1 MIRKFSLPDNK
12 INSYNFYMQEL
23 LENQSVNMFLWIP
36 FLMAFGAGLY
46 FNLPI
51 EPNLSFVIICLI
63 FSIAFLFITKRILF
77 RIIALFVFGFC
88 YASVFTYV
96 INTPQ
101 IPRNLHDIEI
111 TGTVEKID
119 YTDDKSRI
127 YIKTK
132 ASEINAGN
140 SKTAVIRVSA
150 KPELTLPNI
159 RDTIR
164 AKVGL
169 FKPSGSDAPG
179 TFDYS
184 RWAYFNNLSATGYI
198 NSYETIKKSSESN
211 ISKLR
216 DHLHKTSNSF
226 LADTLVL
233 GYKSA
238 VPETDNEIW
247 TATGIGHVWSI
258 SGFHITLVSGW
269 LFAIFYFIFR
279 AIAPVA
285 KRISARIPALIFA
298 WFGLLFYLFLSG
310 VDVATVRAFLMT
322 TLIFAAFIF
331 GRNAISMRNVCV
343 AFCAIFLMNPHYVMQ
358 PGFQLSF
365 AAIFGLVWLW
375 NDVKPRLPNNK
386 ILKILYTA
394 TLTSIVATIFT
405 APFVIAHFYSLP
417 IYGLLGN
424 LILLP
429 IFSVAI
435 MPLVILGTLTSG
447 LGWTWPLA
455 TAEIIYKF
463 TLGLGIKIAELPYAT
478 LTLPYVSNYALMFFI
493 IGFMCLMFIR
503 PIKIKINYILF
514 SVMIFIGISI
524 IVFTPKPIFYAT
536 KDHEL
541 VAFANN
547 GKLEFNKS
555 RASNHYFTFDT
566 WKQLNGER
574 TGTSNKRRKHDKG
587 LYLYETG
594 KFNLAYIQKFIPLQK
609 HIVDLCNDD
618 NIDYIVSY
626 FYIDAPK
633 CNHKILRDGF
643 VIYKSGKVSYTTT
656 NRPWHNPR

>member
-1 MIRKFSLPDNK
+1 M
-12 INSYNFYMQEL
+12 
-23 LENQSVNMFLWIP
+23 
-36 FLMAFGAGLY
+36 
-46 FNLPI
+46 
-51 EPNLSFVIICLI
+51 
-63 FSIAFLFITKRILF
+63 
-77 RIIALFVFGFC
+77 
-88 YASVFTYV
+88 
-96 INTPQ
+96 
-101 IPRNLHDIEI
+101 H
-111 TGTVEKID
+111 
-119 YTDDKSRI
+119 
-127 YIKTK
+127 
-132 ASEINAGN
+132 
-140 SKTAVIRVSA
+140 
-150 KPELTLPNI
+150 
-159 RDTIR
+159 
-164 AKVGL
+164 VG
-169 FKPSGSDAPG
+169 
-179 TFDYS
+179 
-184 RWAYFNNLSATGYI
+184 AYFNHMSATGYI
-198 NSYETIKKSSESN
+198 NNYETLFSSKESS

-216 DHLHKTSNSF
+216 DHLHKTSKSF

-238 VPETDNEIW
+238 VPETDNKIW
-247 TATGIGHVWSI
+247 TATGVGHVWSI

-279 AIAPVA
+279 AIAPIT
-285 KRISARIPALIFA
+285 KRVPARIPALVFA
-298 WFGLLFYLFLSG
+298 WAGLLLYLFLSG

-331 GRNAISMRNVCV
+331 GRNAISMRNICV

-375 NDVKPRLPNNK
+375 NDVKPKIPNNK
-386 ILKILYTA
+386 ILKVLYTA

-405 APFVIAHFYSLP
+405 APFVVAHFYSLP

-447 LGWTWPLA
+447 FGWNLPLNL
-455 TAEIIYKF
+455 AESVYNF
-463 TLGLGIKIAELPYAT
+463 TLDIGTKIAELPYST
-478 LTLPYVSNYALMFFI
+478 LTLPHISNLALMLFI
-493 IGFMCLMFIR
+493 TGFMCLMFIR
-503 PIKIKINYILF
+503 PVKIKLNYILF
-514 SVMIFIGISI
+514 SILTLAGIS
-524 IVFTPKPIFYAT
+524 VVAFTPKPIFYAT

-541 VAFANN
+541 VAFVNN

-566 WKQLNGER
+566 WKQLNGEA
-574 TGTSNKRRKHDKG
+574 TDTPNKRRKHDKG
-587 LYLYETG
+587 LYLYKTEN
-594 KFNLAYIQKFIPLQK
+594 FNLAYIQKFVPLQK
-609 HIVDLCNDD
+609 HIAKLCNDD

-656 NRPWHNPR
+656 NRPWHNPH

>member
-1 MIRKFSLPDNK
+1 
-12 INSYNFYMQEL
+12 MQDVWQ
-23 LENQSVNMFLWIP
+23 NQSRNLFFWVP
-36 FLMAFGAGLY
+36 FLIAFGAGLY
-46 FNLPI
+46 FNLPS
-51 EPNLSFVIICLI
+51 EPNLYFTVPCLI
-63 FSIAFLFITKRILF
+63 ISIATLFITKRIFLRAISLF
-77 RIIALFVFGFC
+77 IFGLC
-88 YASVFTYV
+88 YASIFTHV
-96 INTPQ
+96 IDTPQ
-101 IPRNLHDIEI
+101 LPRSLHDINV

-127 YIKTK
+127 YIKTT
-132 ASEINAGN
+132 ASEIKAGDN
-140 SKTAVIRVSA
+140 KTAIIRVSA

-159 RDTIR
+159 GDTIK
-164 AKVGL
+164 ANVGL
-169 FKPSGSDAPG
+169 FRPSGPDAPG
-179 TFDYS
+179 TFDYA
-184 RWAYFNNLSATGYI
+184 RWAYFNHLSATGYI
-198 NSYETIKKSSESN
+198 NNYETLSSSKESS

-216 DHLHKTSNSF
+216 DHLHKTSKSF

-238 VPETDNEIW
+238 VPETENKIW
-247 TATGIGHVWSI
+247 TATGVGHVWSI

-269 LFAIFYFIFR
+269 LFAIFYCLFR
-279 AIAPVA
+279 AITPIT
-285 KRISARIPALIFA
+285 KRIPARIPALIFA
-298 WFGLLFYLFLSG
+298 WIGLLFYLFLSG

-331 GRNAISMRNVCV
+331 GRNAISMRNICV
-343 AFCAIFLMNPHYVMQ
+343 AFCAIFLINPHYVMQ

-375 NDVKPRLPNNK
+375 NDVKPKMPNNK
-386 ILKILYTA
+386 ILKVIYTA
-394 TLTSIVATIFT
+394 TLTSIVVTVFT

-447 LGWTWPLA
+447 FGWNLPLNL
-455 TAEIIYKF
+455 AESIYNF
-463 TLGLGIKIAELPYAT
+463 TLDIGIKIAELPYAT
-478 LTLPYVSNYALMFFI
+478 LTLPHISNLALMFFI
-493 IGFMCLMFIR
+493 IGFMCMMFIR

-514 SVMIFIGISI
+514 SILTFAGIS
-524 IVFTPKPIFYAT
+524 VVALTPKPIFYAT

-541 VAFANN
+541 VAFVNN

-566 WKQLNGER
+566 WKRLNGEA
-574 TGTSNKRRKHDKG
+574 TDTPNKRRKHDKG
-587 LYLYETG
+587 LYLYKTEN
-594 KFNLAYIQKFIPLQK
+594 FNLAYMQKFVPLQK
-609 HIVDLCNDD
+609 HIAKLCNDD
-618 NIDYIVSY
+618 TIDYIVSY

-656 NRPWHNPR
+656 NRPWHNLH

>member
-1 MIRKFSLPDNK
+1 
-12 INSYNFYMQEL
+12 MQDFWQ
-23 LENQSVNMFLWIP
+23 NQSFNMFLWVP
-36 FLMAFGAGLY
+36 FLIAFGAGLY
-46 FNLPI
+46 FNLPT
-51 EPNLSFVIICLI
+51 EPNLYLTTIGLI
-63 FSIAFLFITKRILF
+63 LSVATLFITKRIFLRAISLF
-77 RIIALFVFGFC
+77 IFGLC
-88 YASVFTYV
+88 YASIFTHV
-96 INTPQ
+96 IDTPQ
-101 IPRNLHDIEI
+101 LPRKLHDIEV
-111 TGTVEKID
+111 TGIVEKID

-127 YIKTK
+127 YIKTN
-132 ASEINAGN
+132 ATEINADSN
-140 SKTAVIRVSA
+140 KTAIIRVSA

-159 RDTIR
+159 GDTIK
-164 AKVGL
+164 ANVGL
-169 FKPSGSDAPG
+169 FRPSGSDAPG
-179 TFDYS
+179 TFDYA
-184 RWAYFNNLSATGYI
+184 RWAYFNHLSATGYI
-198 NSYETIKKSSESN
+198 NNYETLSSSKESS

-216 DHLHKTSNSF
+216 DCLHKTSKSF

-238 VPETDNEIW
+238 VPEADNKIW

-279 AIAPVA
+279 AVAPIT
-285 KRISARIPALIFA
+285 KRVPARIPALIFA
-298 WFGLLFYLFLSG
+298 WTGLLLYLFLSG

-331 GRNAISMRNVCV
+331 GRNAISMRNICV

-375 NDVKPRLPNNK
+375 NDVKPKIPNNK
-386 ILKILYTA
+386 ILKVLYTA
-394 TLTSIVATIFT
+394 TLTSIVATVFT

-447 LGWTWPLA
+447 FGWNLPLNL
-455 TAEIIYKF
+455 AESVYNF
-463 TLGLGIKIAELPYAT
+463 TLDIGTKIAELPYST
-478 LTLPYVSNYALMFFI
+478 LTLPHISNLALMLFI

-503 PIKIKINYILF
+503 PVKIKLNYILF
-514 SVMIFIGISI
+514 SILTLAGIS
-524 IVFTPKPIFYAT
+524 VVALTPKPIFYAT

-541 VAFANN
+541 VAFVNN

-566 WKQLNGER
+566 WKQLNGEA
-574 TGTSNKRRKHDKG
+574 TDTPNKRRKHDKG
-587 LYLYETG
+587 LYLYKTEN
-594 KFNLAYIQKFIPLQK
+594 FNLAYIQKFVPLQK
-609 HIVDLCNDD
+609 HIAKLCNDD

-656 NRPWHNPR
+656 NRPWHNPH